1 MTPDIKWKKTL
12 AVKHEI
18 VQIISQG
25 FCDDNR
31 PMDHLVFAK

>member
-1 MTPDIKWKKTL
+1 MEELGLKVIL
-12 AVKHEI
+12 SVKHEI

-31 PMDHLVFAK
+31 PKDHLVFEK